1 TSTSSIVL
9 ACLFVLGCSTAALSQ
24 SVSIQRQPNPAADVV
39 QIPKGSTENALKAL
53 PQIVADIMKRSH
65 VPGMAVAVVSG
76 DKTVFAKGYGKR
88 EIGKDAAVN
97 ADTVFQIASI
107 SKSISATVASIEV
120 TKGVVAWDDPVAK
133 HLSGFKLNND
143 YVSEHGTIGDFF
155 AHRSGLP
162 GTAGDDL
169 EDLGFKRNDV
179 IA

>member
-1 TSTSSIVL
+1 MKASMRTSTSSIVL

-39 QIPKGSTENALKAL
+39 QNPKGSTENALKAL

-76 DKTVFAKGYGKR
+76 DKTVLAKGYGKR

-107 SKSISATVASIEV
+107 SKSISATVA
-120 TKGVVAWDDPVAK
+120 P
-133 HLSGFKLNND
+133 L
-143 YVSEHGTIGDFF
+143 
-155 AHRSGLP
+155 R
-162 GTAGDDL
+162 
-169 EDLGFKRNDV
+169 
-179 IA
+179 